1 MNMLRKHEGVINSL
15 QIMACDTIKYLDKEH
30 NQTTLRHFMMEL
42 TFPMSPTAGQK
53 TKGLIHSID
62 FASSGPDAGAKVQ
75 VTAYA
80 DRAELVSSLLNILPA
95 FIEYQLDEETMVAW
109 FHHQAV
115 LPTVEWETDEDGN
128 WTGGW
133 KTEDDLMFQQLV
145 DEEMEGTIVFD
156 NMGLVR
162 KDRRILSAEDAS
174 MKSFNIGSEGRSAQS
189 SNVTVDSEDM
199 STATVPAAHGE
210 SGTNTV

>member
-1 MNMLRKHEGVINSL
+1 
-15 QIMACDTIKYLDKEH
+15 
-30 NQTTLRHFMMEL
+30 
-42 TFPMSPTAGQK
+42 
-53 TKGLIHSID
+53 
-62 FASSGPDAGAKVQ
+62 
-75 VTAYA
+75 
-80 DRAELVSSLLNILPA
+80 
-95 FIEYQLDEETMVAW
+95 MVAW
-109 FHHQAV
+109 FHHQSV
-115 LPTVEWETDEDGN
+115 LPKVKWETDEDGN

-133 KTEDDLMFQQLV
+133 KTEDDLMFQQSV
-145 DEEMEGTIVFD
+145 DKEMEGTIVFD

-210 SGTNTV
+210 SGTNNV